1 MPCYNNSN
9 KASLYESI
17 AEQYDE
23 IREEQYE
30 VLPSDLYD
38 DLALPSGGDSTTSKT
53 TDHSRGSLFLKLS
66 FYGIL

>member
-9 KASLYESI
+9 KASLCESI

-23 IREEQYE
+23 IREQYE

-53 TDHSRGSLFLKLS
+53 IDHSRGSLFLKLS
-66 FYGIL
+66 FYGIV